1 MKKLLLL
8 GLFFFAL
15 VPSLSAQSLI
25 YPVNDA
31 DAIEQST
38 QHLIFNI
45 LKQQQYRNI
54 LQEKEDMQQHYTALR
69 RLQQQVIQQLRQ
81 ARSIQDL
88 QWTDLSKSIYLAD
101 ELINGIR
108 TPGVEFDFS
117 IEHPLLGESPD
128 QIYETL
134 FIAGS
139 GDPLPQDLPT
149 YKLAAQESRE
159 LTLSFA
165 QVATQRKAYAAV
177 AFQYLAEDLTQ
188 KSIEMNALLRQPQ
201 RFSMTE
207 AERLQLQ
214 ADADELLKRA
224 TQMMERSDQLLL
236 NVAQTPPIKRQS
248 HQQQIRQQR
257 GELGSTQ
264 LFTH

>member
-25 YPVNDA
+25 YLVNDA

-54 LQEKEDMQQHYTALR
+54 VKEKENMQQHYTALR

-117 IEHPLLGESPD
+117 TEHPLLGQSPD

-159 LTLSFA
+159 LARSFA
-165 QVATQRKAYAAV
+165 QVAAQRKAYAAV

-188 KSIEMNALLRQPQ
+188 KAAEMNTLLRQPQ

-214 ADADELLKRA
+214 ADANELLQRA
-224 TQMMERSDQLLL
+224 ATMLERADQLLL
-236 NVAQTPPIKRQS
+236 EVAQTPSLQIPVLQQEQLLERQEIS
-248 HQQQIRQQR
+248 NT
-257 GELGSTQ
+257 LVYP
-264 LFTH
+264 

>member
-25 YPVNDA
+25 YLVNDA

-45 LKQQQYRNI
+45 LKQQQYKNI
-54 LQEKEDMQQHYTALR
+54 AKEKEETQQHYTALL

-117 IEHPLLGESPD
+117 IEHPLLGQSPD
-128 QIYETL
+128 QIYQEL
-134 FIAGS
+134 FMAGS
-139 GDPLPQDLPT
+139 SDPLPANMDEWKQAISVSNELMISFS
-149 YKLAAQESRE
+149 KVAAG
-159 LTLSFA
+159 
-165 QVATQRKAYAAV
+165 RKTYAAV

-188 KSIEMNALLRQPQ
+188 KAAEMNALLRQPQ

-214 ADADELLKRA
+214 VEADELLQRA

-236 NVAQTPPIKRQS
+236 EVAQTPSLQIPVLQQEQLLERQEIS
-248 HQQQIRQQR
+248 NT
-257 GELGSTQ
+257 LVYP
-264 LFTH
+264 